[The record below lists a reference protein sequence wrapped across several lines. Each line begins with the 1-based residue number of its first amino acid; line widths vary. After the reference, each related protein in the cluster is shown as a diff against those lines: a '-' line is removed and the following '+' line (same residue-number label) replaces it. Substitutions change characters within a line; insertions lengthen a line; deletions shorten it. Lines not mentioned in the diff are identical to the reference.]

1 MKEREP
7 TGTPRGVK
15 VAILALGVL
24 LVAGFALFGGAM
36 SVTKDL
42 RGGAKSAAVAFAK
55 DAALGISPEGVQKS
69 PPALDALRLK
79 AGFETTVTDVSGPG
93 DSGAACVTISA
104 SDQDLVRV
112 VVVVKAGV
120 GEVVSYGPFGKCQ
133 CPAKL
138 EKASLLTCS

>member
-79 AGFETTVTDVSGPG
+79 AGFERPSPTCPDRGTVEWRASRFRPATKTSPG
-93 DSGAACVTISA
+93 WSS
-104 SDQDLVRV
+104 S
-112 VVVVKAGV
+112 
-120 GEVVSYGPFGKCQ
+120 
-133 CPAKL
+133 
-138 EKASLLTCS
+138 